1 MHIENIT
8 EKTWRVRRNR
18 VWRYNG
24 GVDLSMVMHWK
35 SCFVNWDLKL
45 SLFHNERKRQRSMY
59 TPRQFTHTKNG
70 ADGVAEV
77 GRARDAVRGDC
88 YPCSGVIRA
97 RVLTTWHFMR
107 GHPWSPPGHS
117 LRTSFPSRWTGIA
130 DQQLPS
136 TYS

>member
-45 SLFHNERKRQRSMY
+45 SLLLVLHCEVKCHPSMYKPCDRLAPRWGLRQGLNNLQCSRRVQRSR
-59 TPRQFTHTKNG
+59 PAF
-70 ADGVAEV
+70 
-77 GRARDAVRGDC
+77 RAIDR
-88 YPCSGVIRA
+88 P
-97 RVLTTWHFMR
+97 
-107 GHPWSPPGHS
+107 
-117 LRTSFPSRWTGIA
+117 
-130 DQQLPS
+130 
-136 TYS
+136 